1 MRRTTFAWL
10 TALALAAALG
20 ACGSDDDSSSSSGS
34 AKPAAAGAD
43 YPVTI
48 KNCGRTLTF
57 DKAPTRAITTFQPT
71 LELMLALGLQ
81 DSIVGREDY
90 TEGPLLPEQ
99 KAAFQS
105 IRSISKPSA
114 FPTKEVML
122 SLHPDFVI
130 SDFLANFD
138 AGQGAATVDELK
150 EAGAQVYIQQGRC
163 TGGTKATFEDDYA
176 DLRNLGKI
184 FGVPQRAEAAIAK
197 MKAKIAATKK
207 KLEGVKPV
215 RVIFYDY
222 KMGPLSLMTSG
233 LSQVLQTAGADN
245 LTHSDVEFET
255 DVSVETAVAENP
267 EHILLWDYG
276 PKTNAESTKYLKS
289 VLKTTDAVKNN
300 RITPIEGAYTVPGY
314 RTADGVAKVAA
325 IVHPE
330 LFKSRGSAYDNT
342 P

>member
-1 MRRTTFAWL
+1 MRRITAWGA
-10 TALALAAALG
+10 TIALSAALG
-20 ACGSDDDSSSSSGS
+20 ACGSANDSSTSPGS
-34 AKPAAAGAD
+34 ANSDKAGVD

-57 DKAPTRAITTFQPT
+57 NGPPKRAITTFQPT

-90 TEGPLLPEQ
+90 TEGPVLPEQ

-138 AGQGAATVDELK
+138 SSQGAATVNELK
-150 EAGAQVYIQQGRC
+150 AAGAQVYIQTGRC
-163 TGGTKATFEDDYA
+163 TGGTKATFEDDYT
-176 DLRNLGKI
+176 DLTNLGKI
-184 FGVPQRAEAAIAK
+184 FGVPDRAQKAIAT
-197 MKAKIAATKK
+197 MKAKIAAVKK
-207 KLEGVKPV
+207 KLQGRPPV

-233 LSQVLQTAGADN
+233 LSQVLQAAGAQN
-245 LTHSDVEFET
+245 LTVSATKHET
-255 DVSVETAVAENP
+255 DVSVEKAVAENP
-267 EHILLWDYG
+267 QHILLWDYG
-276 PKTNAESTKYLKS
+276 QKTNADSIKYLKS
-289 VLKTTDAVKNN
+289 VLATTDAVKHDKL
-300 RITPIEGAYTVPGY
+300 TPIEGAYTVPGY
-314 RTADGVAKVAA
+314 RTADGVMKVAS
-325 IVHPE
+325 ILHPD
-330 LFKSRGSAYDNT
+330 LFPKGAGST